1 MSSADGPPRDGPRFV
16 RGARGVAMSDPKL
29 QPQPTMDEILASIRR
44 IISED
49 QKEGGGAGA
58 ESPADRDDT
67 VLELT
72 DIVGDADAVGD
83 TPAAAAAPSPPRTAG
98 DSDAEVDLQAL
109 VSGEAARRTSA
120 AFVDLAEQI
129 ERSGG
134 AALAGGRTLDELV
147 KDLLRPML
155 KAWLDE
161 NLPPLV
167 QRLVEAEIA
176 RLAGRPEEK

>member
-1 MSSADGPPRDGPRFV
+1 
-16 RGARGVAMSDPKL
+16 
-29 QPQPTMDEILASIRR
+29 MDEILASIRR

-49 QKEGGGAGA
+49 QKGGRGAGA
-58 ESPADRDDT
+58 GSPADRDDS

-72 DIVGDADAVGD
+72 DIVGDGAAVED
-83 TPAAAAAPSPPRTAG
+83 TPTAPPPPAAG
-98 DSDAEVDLQAL
+98 DSGAKVDPEAL

-155 KAWLDE
+155 KAWLDA

>member
-1 MSSADGPPRDGPRFV
+1 
-16 RGARGVAMSDPKL
+16 
-29 QPQPTMDEILASIRR
+29 MDEILASIRR

-49 QKEGGGAGA
+49 QEEGAGA
-58 ESPADRDDT
+58 GAKAPADGDDT

-72 DIVGDADAVGD
+72 DIVGDAGAVED
-83 TPAAAAAPSPPRTAG
+83 TRAAPAPPPAAGGSGAV
-98 DSDAEVDLQAL
+98 VDLEAL
-109 VSGEAARRTSA
+109 VSGDAARRTSA
-120 AFVDLAEQI
+120 AFVDLAEQL

-134 AALAGGRTLDELV
+134 AALAGGRTLDDLV

-155 KAWLDE
+155 KAWLDA

>member
-1 MSSADGPPRDGPRFV
+1 
-16 RGARGVAMSDPKL
+16 MSDPKL
-29 QPQPTMDEILASIRR
+29 QPEPTMDEILASIRR

-49 QKEGGGAGA
+49 QEAGAGA
-58 ESPADRDDT
+58 KAPADGDDT

-72 DIVGDADAVGD
+72 DIVGEAGAVED
-83 TPAAAAAPSPPRTAG
+83 MPAAPAPPPAAG
-98 DSDAEVDLQAL
+98 DLGAGVGLEAL

-120 AFVDLAEQI
+120 AFVDLAEQL

-134 AALAGGRTLDELV
+134 APLAGGRTLDELV
-147 KDLLRPML
+147 KELLRPML
-155 KAWLDE
+155 KAWLDA

>member
-1 MSSADGPPRDGPRFV
+1 
-16 RGARGVAMSDPKL
+16 
-29 QPQPTMDEILASIRR
+29 MDEILASIRR

-49 QKEGGGAGA
+49 QEEGGGGA
-58 ESPADRDDT
+58 RAAAPADGDDT

-72 DIVGDADAVGD
+72 DIVGDAGAVEDA
-83 TPAAAAAPSPPRTAG
+83 PAPPPPAAG
-98 DSDAEVDLQAL
+98 DSGAVVDLEAL

-120 AFVDLAEQI
+120 AFVDLAEQL
-129 ERSGG
+129 ERPGG
-134 AALAGGRTLDELV
+134 AGLAGGRTLDELV

-155 KAWLDE
+155 KAWLDA

>member
-1 MSSADGPPRDGPRFV
+1 
-16 RGARGVAMSDPKL
+16 
-29 QPQPTMDEILASIRR
+29 MDEILASIRR

-49 QKEGGGAGA
+49 QEEGGGGA
-58 ESPADRDDT
+58 RAAPPAEGDDT

-72 DIVGDADAVGD
+72 DIVGDAGAVEDA
-83 TPAAAAAPSPPRTAG
+83 PAPPPAAG
-98 DSDAEVDLQAL
+98 DSGAVVDLEAL

-120 AFVDLAEQI
+120 AFVDLAEQL
-129 ERSGG
+129 ERSGEAG
-134 AALAGGRTLDELV
+134 LAGGRTLDELV

-155 KAWLDE
+155 KAWLDA

>member
-1 MSSADGPPRDGPRFV
+1 
-16 RGARGVAMSDPKL
+16 
-29 QPQPTMDEILASIRR
+29 MDEILASIRR

-49 QKEGGGAGA
+49 QEEGRGGAGA
-58 ESPADRDDT
+58 APPADGDDT

-72 DIVGDADAVGD
+72 DIVGDAGAVEDPPAAPAPPPAVGD
-83 TPAAAAAPSPPRTAG
+83 SGAV
-98 DSDAEVDLQAL
+98 VDLEAL

-120 AFVDLAEQI
+120 AFVDLAEQL
-129 ERSGG
+129 ERSGEAG
-134 AALAGGRTLDELV
+134 LAGGRTLDELV

-155 KAWLDE
+155 KAWLDA

>member
-1 MSSADGPPRDGPRFV
+1 
-16 RGARGVAMSDPKL
+16 MSDPKL
-29 QPQPTMDEILASIRR
+29 QPEPTMDEILASIRR

-49 QKEGGGAGA
+49 QEEGGGGA
-58 ESPADRDDT
+58 RAEPPAEGDDT

-72 DIVGDADAVGD
+72 DIVGDAGAVEDAPAPPAPPPAVGD
-83 TPAAAAAPSPPRTAG
+83 SGAV
-98 DSDAEVDLQAL
+98 VDLEAL

-134 AALAGGRTLDELV
+134 TALAGGRTLDELV

-155 KAWLDE
+155 KAWLDA

-176 RLAGRPEEK
+176 RLAGRSEEK

>member
-1 MSSADGPPRDGPRFV
+1 
-16 RGARGVAMSDPKL
+16 
-29 QPQPTMDEILASIRR
+29 MDEILASIRR

-49 QKEGGGAGA
+49 QEEGGGAGA

-72 DIVGDADAVGD
+72 DIVGDAAAVED
-83 TPAAAAAPSPPRTAG
+83 TPAPPPPPAAR
-98 DSDAEVDLQAL
+98 DSGAEVDLEAL

-120 AFVDLAEQI
+120 AFVDLAEQL

-155 KAWLDE
+155 KAWLDA

>member
-1 MSSADGPPRDGPRFV
+1 
-16 RGARGVAMSDPKL
+16 MSDPKL
-29 QPQPTMDEILASIRR
+29 QPEPTMDEILASIRR

-49 QKEGGGAGA
+49 QEEGGGGA
-58 ESPADRDDT
+58 RAEPPADGDDT

-72 DIVGDADAVGD
+72 DIVGDAGAVEDAPAALAPPPAVGD
-83 TPAAAAAPSPPRTAG
+83 SGAV
-98 DSDAEVDLQAL
+98 VDLEAL

-134 AALAGGRTLDELV
+134 TALAGGRNLDELV

-155 KAWLDE
+155 KAWLDA

-176 RLAGRPEEK
+176 RLTGRSEEK

>member
-1 MSSADGPPRDGPRFV
+1 
-16 RGARGVAMSDPKL
+16 MSDPKL
-29 QPQPTMDEILASIRR
+29 QPEPTMDEILASIRR

-49 QKEGGGAGA
+49 QEEGGGGGA
-58 ESPADRDDT
+58 EPPADGDDT

-72 DIVGDADAVGD
+72 DIVGDAGAVED
-83 TPAAAAAPSPPRTAG
+83 TPAAPAPAAG
-98 DSDAEVDLQAL
+98 DAGAVVDLDAL

-134 AALAGGRTLDELV
+134 AALAGGRTLDALV
-147 KDLLRPML
+147 RDLLRPML
-155 KAWLDE
+155 KAWLDA

>member
-1 MSSADGPPRDGPRFV
+1 MSSADGPPRDRPRFV
-16 RGARGVAMSDPKL
+16 RDARGVAMSEPKL
-29 QPQPTMDEILASIRR
+29 QPEPTMDEILASIRR

-49 QKEGGGAGA
+49 QKEGRGAGA
-58 ESPADRDDT
+58 GSPADRDDS

-72 DIVGDADAVGD
+72 DVVGDGAAVED
-83 TPAAAAAPSPPRTAG
+83 TPTAPPPPSPSAAG
-98 DSDAEVDLQAL
+98 DSGAEVDPEAL

-147 KDLLRPML
+147 RDLLRPML
-155 KAWLDE
+155 KAWLDA

>member
-1 MSSADGPPRDGPRFV
+1 
-16 RGARGVAMSDPKL
+16 
-29 QPQPTMDEILASIRR
+29 MDEILASIRR

-49 QKEGGGAGA
+49 QEEGGGGA
-58 ESPADRDDT
+58 RAEPPADGDDT

-72 DIVGDADAVGD
+72 DIVGDAGAVEDAPAAPAPLPAVGD
-83 TPAAAAAPSPPRTAG
+83 SGAV
-98 DSDAEVDLQAL
+98 VDLDAL

-147 KDLLRPML
+147 KELLRPML
-155 KAWLDE
+155 KAWLDA

-176 RLAGRPEEK
+176 RLAGRPGEK

>member
-1 MSSADGPPRDGPRFV
+1 
-16 RGARGVAMSDPKL
+16 MSDPKL
-29 QPQPTMDEILASIRR
+29 QPEPTMDEILASIRR

-49 QKEGGGAGA
+49 QEEGGGGGA
-58 ESPADRDDT
+58 RAEPPAEGDDT

-72 DIVGDADAVGD
+72 DIVGDAGAVEDAPAAPAPPPAVGD
-83 TPAAAAAPSPPRTAG
+83 SGAV
-98 DSDAEVDLQAL
+98 VDLEAL

-134 AALAGGRTLDELV
+134 GTALAGGRTLDELV

-155 KAWLDE
+155 KAWLDA

-176 RLAGRPEEK
+176 RLAGRSEEK